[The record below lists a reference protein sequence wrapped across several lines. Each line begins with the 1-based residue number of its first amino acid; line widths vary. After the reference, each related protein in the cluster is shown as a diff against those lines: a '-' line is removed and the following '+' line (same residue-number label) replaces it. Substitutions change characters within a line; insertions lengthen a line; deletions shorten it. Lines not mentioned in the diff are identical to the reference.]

1 MAANAVRFI
10 LLMLVALLVGTIVGI
25 WAGFNPA
32 SLSSSAYVEQQ
43 QNAIR
48 AFNVLLPAVGAGC
61 VLLSLLLAFMSA
73 GDLRS
78 RYLLVAVAVLLV
90 VAGLVTRFGNQPIN
104 AVVVTW
110 SPLSPAANW
119 AQLRDDWW
127 HWHVVRSL
135 AGVGALALLVLAVLG
150 AEHTAGRDHVV

>member
-1 MAANAVRFI
+1 MKANAVRFV
-10 LLMLVALLVGTIVGI
+10 LLMLVALLVGTMVGI

-32 SLSSSAYVEQQ
+32 GLSPSAYVEQQ

-61 VLLSLLLAFMSA
+61 ILLALLLAFMSA
-73 GDLRS
+73 GDPSR
-78 RYLLVAVAVLLV
+78 RYLLVAVAALLV

-104 AVVVTW
+104 AIVVTW
-110 SPLSPAANW
+110 SAQAPAANW
-119 AQLRDDWW
+119 AQLRDEWW
-127 HWHVVRSL
+127 QWHIVRSL

-150 AEHTAGRDHVV
+150 AKRTTGNAHVV

>member
-1 MAANAVRFI
+1 MATNAVRFV
-10 LLMLVALLVGTIVGI
+10 LLMLVALLVGTMVGI

-48 AFNVLLPAVGAGC
+48 AFNVLLPAVGVGC
-61 VLLSLLLAFMSA
+61 VLLALLLAFMSS

-104 AVVVTW
+104 AVVATW
-110 SPLSPAANW
+110 SAQSPAANW

-127 HWHVVRSL
+127 HWHIVRSL
-135 AGVGALALLVLAVLG
+135 AGLAALALLVLAVLG
-150 AEHTAGRDHVV
+150 AKHTVGSAHVI